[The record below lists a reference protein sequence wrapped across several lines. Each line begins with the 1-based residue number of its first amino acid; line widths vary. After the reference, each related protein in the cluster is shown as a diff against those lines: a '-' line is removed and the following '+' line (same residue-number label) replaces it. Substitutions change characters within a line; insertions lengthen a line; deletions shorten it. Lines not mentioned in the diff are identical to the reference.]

1 MSAKPLEQIA
11 LEHLITNMLDADEDW
26 LVQHT
31 PTNYSYWQN
40 TLETQISA
48 AANEDG
54 SIKLRAAT
62 IIATNV
68 DDEKLAERVCA
79 SLNYLACSWAFAYD
93 YDEKAIKALSSLNLY
108 IHDSNEAPTRRVV
121 EPQPF
126 QNAWFT
132 IFTNIIWAQNAMA
145 AELASEI
152 AKAAEGHAAHSQP
165 ANQAAPRSEPDVFNH
180 IPEVLRQ
187 RPEWVMDI
195 RPYTQWP
202 SFELIGQHLVS
213 AVDEEPSEES
223 WWMIDE
229 ANQQNCWLSNATEDG
244 ALGRLAIGHFQDFRY
259 GESFSALHTIARP
272 SAFSDLELPNRA
284 NLLMF
289 NLESTT
295 QFGNWR
301 FSNESFTFGQ
311 SIPAAFI
318 RSIESSAGA
327 AALGDYN
334 PVFFARLVGFAK
346 NLEEF
351 VIEIDGVGTPKESS
365 DDHEKI
371 EKQAHQ
377 FIKTLE
383 NPALELLFAASN
395 RYEDAIQNP
404 LIFRG
409 ESFYNFFTICVF
421 NPIGPTIHSL
431 EAYGAAGNHLFV
443 VDTMRHPLYPAYL
456 PLGLFDP
463 TSHTIL
469 NIFESSIDRMFNH
482 IPDYLFM
489 DSCPK
494 DIRTSIDGLIKTKLL
509 NLAHEQNINVQA
521 SLTRLKALNQ
531 SPWQRVDHDLEPLP
545 EATSPA
551 TNDQVEGLFNYIT
564 SPENTV
570 LFWHHVP
577 DTWDGSLNNASGN
590 GFIDSTGVGPLFWAY
605 DKKVGAPS
613 KSRRCRLR

>member
-1 MSAKPLEQIA
+1 MASKPLEQIA
-11 LEHLITNMLDADEDW
+11 LEHLITNMLGADEDW

-31 PTNYSYWQN
+31 PTNYSYWQY
-40 TLETQISA
+40 TLETQLSA
-48 AANEDG
+48 VTNEDG

-62 IIATNV
+62 IIATNIG
-68 DDEKLAERVCA
+68 DQTLAERVCA

-108 IHDSNEAPTRRVV
+108 IPNSSEAPTRSVV

-145 AELASEI
+145 AELAQDIATASE
-152 AKAAEGHAAHSQP
+152 GQAAHSKP
-165 ANQAAPRSEPDVFNH
+165 ANQAAVRDDPDAFNH

-187 RPEWVMDI
+187 RPEWVMDV

-202 SFELIGQHLVS
+202 SFELIGQHLV
-213 AVDEEPSEES
+213 ATVDEEPGQES

-229 ANQQNCWLSNATEDG
+229 ANQQNCWISNATVEG

-259 GESFSALHTIARP
+259 GESFSTLHTIARP

-301 FSNESFTFGQ
+301 FTNESFTFSQ

-318 RSIESSAGA
+318 RSIESSSGA

-351 VIEIDGVGTPKESS
+351 LVEIDDVETPNESS
-365 DDHEKI
+365 DDHEDI
-371 EKQAHQ
+371 EKIAHR

-383 NPALELLFAASN
+383 NPALMLLAAVGN
-395 RYEDAIQNP
+395 DDEDATPNP
-404 LIFRG
+404 LILRG
-409 ESFYNFFTICVF
+409 ESLYNFFTICVF

-431 EAYGAAGNHLFV
+431 EAYGAEGNDLIV
-443 VDTMRHPLYPAYL
+443 VDTMRQPLYPAYL
-456 PLGLFDP
+456 PLGQFNP
-463 TSHTIL
+463 TSQEMFAL
-469 NIFESSIDRMFNH
+469 FESSIDRMFNH

-489 DSCPK
+489 DGCPEEIK
-494 DIRTSIDGLIKTKLL
+494 PLIEDLIKTKFLK
-509 NLAHEQNINVQA
+509 LAHEQHIDVQA
-521 SLTRLKALNQ
+521 KLTRLKELNQ

-545 EATSPA
+545 EAIAPA
-551 TNDQVEGLFNYIT
+551 TNEQVEELFNYIT

-570 LFWHHVP
+570 LFWHHIS
-577 DTWDGSLNNASGN
+577 DAWDGSLNSAESHLGE
-590 GFIDSTGVGPLFWAY
+590 TYKKGPSVSLVY
-605 DKKVGAPS
+605 N
-613 KSRRCRLR
+613 KSIGRA

>member
-1 MSAKPLEQIA
+1 MEAKPLEQIA
-11 LEHLITNMLDADEDW
+11 LEHLITTMLDADEDW

-40 TLETQISA
+40 TLETQLSA

-62 IIATNV
+62 IIATNI
-68 DDEKLAERVCA
+68 DDVKLAERVCA

-108 IHDSNEAPTRRVV
+108 IHKSNEAPTRGVV

-132 IFTNIIWAQNAMA
+132 IFTNIIWAQNALA
-145 AELASEI
+145 AELANEI
-152 AKAAEGHAAHSQP
+152 AKAAEGQAAHSKP
-165 ANQAAPRSEPDVFNH
+165 VNQGALRTEPDAFNL

-187 RPEWVMDI
+187 RPEWVMDV

-202 SFELIGQHLVS
+202 SFELIGQHLI
-213 AVDEEPSEES
+213 ADVDEEPSEES

-229 ANQQNCWLSNATEDG
+229 ANQQNCWMSNATEDG
-244 ALGRLAIGHFQDFRY
+244 TLGRLAIGHFQDFRY

-272 SAFSDLELPNRA
+272 SAYSDLELPNRA

-289 NLESTT
+289 NLEGTT

-301 FSNESFTFGQ
+301 FSNESFTLSQ

-318 RSIESSAGA
+318 RSIEASAGT

-346 NLEEF
+346 NLGEF
-351 VIEIDGVGTPKESS
+351 VVEIDDVGTPKESS
-365 DDHEKI
+365 DDLEDI
-371 EKQAHQ
+371 ENLAHR

-383 NPALELLFAASN
+383 KPANEPLAAVGN
-395 RYEDAIQNP
+395 NNEDATSNP
-404 LIFRG
+404 LILRG
-409 ESFYNFFTICVF
+409 ESLYNFFTICVF

-431 EAYGAAGNHLFV
+431 EAYGAEGNDLFV

-456 PLGLFDP
+456 PLGQFNPVSQEMFALF
-463 TSHTIL
+463 
-469 NIFESSIDRMFNH
+469 EASIDRMFNN

-489 DSCPK
+489 DGCPEQIK
-494 DIRTSIDGLIKTKLL
+494 PEIEDLIKTKFLK
-509 NLAHEQNINVQA
+509 LAHEHNIDVQA
-521 SLTRLKALNQ
+521 ELTRLKELNQ
-531 SPWQRVDHDLEPLP
+531 SAWQRVDHDLEPLS
-545 EATSPA
+545 EASSPA
-551 TNDQVEGLFNYIT
+551 TKEQVQELFNYIT

-570 LFWHHVP
+570 LFWQHIP
-577 DTWDGSLNNASGN
+577 DAWDGSINSASSN
-590 GFIDSTGVGPLFWAY
+590 GFINDTKAGPLVWVY
-605 DKKVGAPS
+605 NRQLGAVE
-613 KSRRCRLR
+613 LVD

>member
-1 MSAKPLEQIA
+1 MSHEAAA
-11 LEHLITNMLDADEDW
+11 LEHLVSSLLNPNEDW

-31 PTNYSYWQN
+31 PTNYSYWQY
-40 TLETQISA
+40 TLETQLSA
-48 AANEDG
+48 AANKDG

-62 IIATNV
+62 IIATNI

-79 SLNYLACSWAFAYD
+79 ALNYLACSWAFAYD

-108 IHDSNEAPTRRVV
+108 IHNSNEAPTRGVV

-152 AKAAEGHAAHSQP
+152 AKAAEGQAAHSKP
-165 ANQAAPRSEPDVFNH
+165 VNQAALRSEPNVFNH

-187 RPEWVMDI
+187 RPEWVMDV

-202 SFELIGQHLVS
+202 NFELIGQHLVS
-213 AVDEEPSEES
+213 TVDEEPSEES
-223 WWMIDE
+223 WWTIDE
-229 ANQQNCWLSNATEDG
+229 ANQQNCWMSNATDEG
-244 ALGRLAIGHFQDFRY
+244 TLGRLAIGHFQDFRY
-259 GESFSALHTIARP
+259 GESFSSLHTIARP
-272 SAFSDLELPNRA
+272 GGYSNFELPNRA

-301 FSNESFTFGQ
+301 FTNESFTFGQ

-318 RSIESSAGA
+318 RSIEASAGA

-346 NLEEF
+346 NLGEF
-351 VIEIDGVGTPKESS
+351 VVEIDEFGTPKESS
-365 DDHEKI
+365 DDQGDI
-371 EKQAHQ
+371 EKLAHR
-377 FIKTLE
+377 FIKILE
-383 NPALELLFAASN
+383 NPANELLAAVGKTN
-395 RYEDAIQNP
+395 EDATSNP
-404 LIFRG
+404 LILRG
-409 ESFYNFFTICVF
+409 ESLYNFFTICVF

-431 EAYGAAGNHLFV
+431 EAYGAEGNDLFV

-456 PLGLFDP
+456 PLGQFNPASQEMLA
-463 TSHTIL
+463 L
-469 NIFESSIDRMFNH
+469 FESSIDRMFNH

-489 DSCPK
+489 DGCPEQIK
-494 DIRTSIDGLIKTKLL
+494 LDIEDLIKTKFLK
-509 NLAHEQNINVQA
+509 LAHEQNIDVQA
-521 SLTRLKALNQ
+521 ELARLKALNQ
-531 SPWQRVDHDLEPLP
+531 SPWQRVDHDLEQLP
-545 EATSPA
+545 EAISPA
-551 TNDQVEGLFNYIT
+551 TNEQVEELFNHIT
-564 SPENTV
+564 SPENTF

-577 DTWDGSLNNASGN
+577 DAWDGSLNNASSN
-590 GFIDSTGVGPLFWAY
+590 GFIDGTNVGRLIWLY
-605 DKKVGAPS
+605 DRSIGSVGN
-613 KSRRCRLR
+613 

>member
-1 MSAKPLEQIA
+1 MTAKPLEQIA

-26 LVQHT
+26 LVQHS
-31 PTNYSYWQN
+31 PTSYSYWQN
-40 TLETQISA
+40 TLETQLSA

-62 IIATNV
+62 IIATNI
-68 DDEKLAERVCA
+68 DDAKLAERVCA

-108 IHDSNEAPTRRVV
+108 IHNSNEAPTRSLV

-132 IFTNIIWAQNAMA
+132 IFTNIIWAQNAMG
-145 AELASEI
+145 AELANEI
-152 AKAAEGHAAHSQP
+152 AKATEGQAAHSKP
-165 ANQAAPRSEPDVFNH
+165 ANQAAVRSEPDAFNH

-187 RPEWVMDI
+187 RPEWVMDV

-213 AVDEEPSEES
+213 NVNEELDEES

-229 ANQQNCWLSNATEDG
+229 ANQQNCWMSNATEAG
-244 ALGRLAIGHFQDFRY
+244 TLGRLAIGHFQDFRY

-272 SAFSDLELPNRA
+272 GSYSDFELPNRA

-295 QFGNWR
+295 QFGYWR
-301 FSNESFTFGQ
+301 FTNESFTFGQ

-318 RSIESSAGA
+318 RSIEASAGA

-351 VIEIDGVGTPKESS
+351 LVEIDDVETPKESS
-365 DDHEKI
+365 NDHEDI
-371 EKQAHQ
+371 EKLAHG
-377 FIKTLE
+377 FINNLAS
-383 NPALELLFAASN
+383 PAKELLAAVGN
-395 RYEDAIQNP
+395 DNEDATSNP
-404 LIFRG
+404 LILRC
-409 ESFYNFFTICVF
+409 ESLYNFFTICVF

-431 EAYGAAGNHLFV
+431 EAYGAAGNDLFV

-456 PLGLFDP
+456 ALGQFNP
-463 TSHTIL
+463 ASHEMLTM
-469 NIFESSIDRMFNH
+469 FEASIDRMFNH
-482 IPDYLFM
+482 IPHYLFM
-489 DSCPK
+489 DGCPEQIK
-494 DIRTSIDGLIKTKLL
+494 PDIEDLIKTKFLK
-509 NLAHEQNINVQA
+509 LAHEQNIDVQA
-521 SLTRLKALNQ
+521 ELTRLKDLNQ
-531 SPWQRVDHDLEPLP
+531 SPWQRVDHDLEQLP
-545 EATSPA
+545 EAIYPA
-551 TNDQVEGLFNYIT
+551 TNEQVEALFNFIT

-570 LFWHHVP
+570 LFWHHIP
-577 DTWDGSLNNASGN
+577 DAWDGSINNAHSTRLISQSFAKSTLWVYNREIGY
-590 GFIDSTGVGPLFWAY
+590 STGI
-605 DKKVGAPS
+605 
-613 KSRRCRLR
+613 

>member
-1 MSAKPLEQIA
+1 MTGKPLEQIA
-11 LEHLITNMLDADEDW
+11 LEHLITNLLDAEEDW

-31 PTNYSYWQN
+31 LTNYSYWQN
-40 TLETQISA
+40 TLETQLSA
-48 AANEDG
+48 VANEDG

-62 IIATNV
+62 IIAT
-68 DDEKLAERVCA
+68 DIGDAKLAERVCA

-93 YDEKAIKALSSLNLY
+93 YDEKTIKALSSLNLY
-108 IHDSNEAPTRRVV
+108 IHSSNESPTRGVV

-145 AELASEI
+145 AELADEI
-152 AKAAEGHAAHSQP
+152 AKATQGQAAHSKP
-165 ANQAAPRSEPDVFNH
+165 SNQAALRSEPDAFNH

-187 RPEWVMDI
+187 RPEWVMDV

-202 SFELIGQHLVS
+202 SFELIGQHLVA
-213 AVDEEPSEES
+213 AVDEEPGQES

-229 ANQQNCWLSNATEDG
+229 ANQQNCWMSNATVEG
-244 ALGRLAIGHFQDFRY
+244 TLGRLAIGHFQDFRY
-259 GESFSALHTIARP
+259 GESFSTLHTIARP
-272 SAFSDLELPNRA
+272 GGYSDFELPNRA

-289 NLESTT
+289 NLEATT

-301 FSNESFTFGQ
+301 FTNESFTFGQ
-311 SIPAAFI
+311 AIPAAFI

-334 PVFFARLVGFAK
+334 PVFFARLAGFAK

-351 VIEIDGVGTPKESS
+351 VVEIDVVGNPAESS
-365 DDHEKI
+365 ADQEDVEKL
-371 EKQAHQ
+371 AHR

-383 NPALELLFAASN
+383 NPANELLAAIGKTN
-395 RYEDAIQNP
+395 EDATSNP
-404 LIFRG
+404 LILRG
-409 ESFYNFFTICVF
+409 ESLYNFFTICVF

-431 EAYGAAGNHLFV
+431 EAYGAEGNDLFV
-443 VDTMRHPLYPAYL
+443 VDTMRHPLYPSYL
-456 PLGLFDP
+456 PLGQFNPASQDM
-463 TSHTIL
+463 SAM
-469 NIFESSIDRMFNH
+469 FESSIDRMFNH

-489 DSCPK
+489 DGCPEQIK
-494 DIRTSIDGLIKTKLL
+494 PEIEGLIKTKFLK
-509 NLAHEQNINVQA
+509 LAYEQNIDVQA
-521 SLTRLKALNQ
+521 ELTRLKDLNQ

-551 TNDQVEGLFNYIT
+551 TKEQVDELFNYIT

-570 LFWHHVP
+570 LFWHHIP
-577 DTWDGSLNNASGN
+577 DAWDGSLNNALGN
-590 GFIDSTGVGPLFWAY
+590 AFIHDTNSSSLVWIY
-605 DKKVGAPS
+605 
-613 KSRRCRLR
+613 SRVTV